1 MTGGRSDQQMADI
14 VTRKMKDLHLE
25 IAKRWGIPPQVLAG
39 TTFGLGVT
47 MLFESGYS
55 AEQIVEIVHQIL
67 GDLARPPEG
76 RGAS

>member
-1 MTGGRSDQQMADI
+1 MTGGRSEQQMADI

-25 IAKRWGIPPQVLAG
+25 IAKRWGIPSQVLAG

-47 MLFESGYS
+47 MMAESGYS

-67 GDLARPPEG
+67 GDLGAPPEV
-76 RGAS
+76 RGTS